1 MKARGM
7 TTWFAMDSMIHLS
20 PQVLDLAARLGLDVD
35 TTVGK
40 LARVESGDLGQ
51 IPDRELAAVLR
62 WKKKPSE
69 LTEAL
74 LAAGVMTR
82 TEDGSLFL
90 PDWYET
96 NGKSTEKARKDRE
109 RKNGTSR
116 ATEQNRKEQKKTPLS
131 EPSPWCKRR
140 ETDANQWMDEFI
152 K

>member
-20 PQVLDLAARLGLDVD
+20 PQVLDLAGRLGLDVD
-35 TTVGK
+35 TTVGKLARLWSWAK

-74 LAAGVMTR
+74 IAAGVLAR

-116 ATEQNRKEQKKTPLS
+116 ATGQNRRKQDRKAQDKT
-131 EPSPWCKRR
+131 EK
-140 ETDANQWMDEFI
+140 TMDCI
-152 K
+152 L

>member
-20 PQVLDLAARLGLDVD
+20 PQVLDLAARLGRAVD
-35 TTVGK
+35 TTVGELARLWSWAK

-116 ATEQNRKEQKKTPLS
+116 ATEQERTGQKSTGQNR
-131 EPSPWCKRR
+131 
-140 ETDANQWMDEFI
+140 TDDGLYSLTSV
-152 K
+152 